1 MRRIVSVAFGTDICT
16 WAYLKYIR
24 EKPFYGGIST
34 PCPVAVSYVE
44 HCLPELIPRLIPV
57 QSPMVCA
64 AIY

>member
-1 MRRIVSVAFGTDICT
+1 MRRIVSVAFGADICT

-34 PCPVAVSYVE
+34 LCPVAVSYVE